1 MSVNSILKEK
11 SSKKNELQNAVKVS
25 ENSMDKLKVVPKV
38 CNDDYYCS
46 VSAIAFDYMTK
57 FITACIIS
65 KERYKY
71 LLDLVAYKG
80 LVFLKPILKHKEYAS
95 YESLYEDALSYI
107 MEYVYSKADSI
118 ENLFDK
124 TSEYIELNA
133 YKKFIH
139 DSSSYDY
146 IYKLDKEKLINYA
159 IFFAKLEI
167 IYNTKTMIKDTSY
180 LTSDENELTND
191 LIKRCNSFK
200 EDLIKLNSEKIY

>member
-1 MSVNSILKEK
+1 MSVTSMLKEN
-11 SSKKNELQNAVKVS
+11 SSTKNELQNVVKVS
-25 ENSMDKLKVVPKV
+25 ENSMDKLKVAPKV

-133 YKKFIH
+133 YKKFINN
-139 DSSSYDY
+139 SSGYDY
-146 IYKLDKEKLINYA
+146 IYKLDKEKLINYSV
-159 IFFAKLEI
+159 FFAKLET
-167 IYNTKTMIKDTSY
+167 IYNTETLLEDMSC
-180 LTSDENELTND
+180 LTDVETDLVND
-191 LIKRCNSFK
+191 LIKRCDKFK
-200 EDLIKLNSEKIY
+200 AEFIKLNSEKK